1 MGIALISRV
10 LRSASVTVALL
21 FASASVLSAQL
32 AVQPWPASS
41 QCEACVALQ
50 YGRLHMRLPL
60 SSVGRIYMSGG
71 EDGAL
76 HLLPASDR
84 PQQGVV
90 FLAVDSADYLQ
101 KYRSAGLLS
110 DADGGSMI
118 RFLDA
123 LGVSR
128 SNDEAHAK
136 LREAEGVSAARL
148 YSRFSK
154 DTVSVFW
161 IGPDSTSAQWQRAFF
176 VVEGENAFYT
186 LSGNITPEL
195 MAQILSNLSV
205 APQP

>member
-1 MGIALISRV
+1 M
-10 LRSASVTVALL
+10 
-21 FASASVLSAQL
+21 
-32 AVQPWPASS
+32 
-41 QCEACVALQ
+41 
-50 YGRLHMRLPL
+50 
-60 SSVGRIYMSGG
+60 
-71 EDGAL
+71 
-76 HLLPASDR
+76 
-84 PQQGVV
+84 

-136 LREAEGVSAARL
+136 LREAEGVSAARH

-161 IGPDSTSAQWQRAFF
+161 IGPDSTSVQWQRAFF

-186 LSGNITPEL
+186 LSGNITPGTHGADLVQSERGASAL
-195 MAQILSNLSV
+195 R
-205 APQP
+205 